1 VAFDGQSSRWLS
13 RPAPAVDSRAL
24 KSPEDVQLPAALDPA
39 APAPRRGNHVV
50 TRHGRLVRR
59 TALVSALTLI
69 SRVLG
74 FVRESISA
82 ALFGDKSGIY
92 DAFITAWRV
101 PNMFRR
107 FLGEGAISTSFQT
120 ALTEVDADHGDDAG
134 RVLFWSTARMLTGI
148 LVALTVVIMAL
159 VALLPDEMPFTG
171 WHWLGADPGAVRE
184 LTVMLMPFV
193 LFVCLAALVSG
204 GLQVRGVFGAPA
216 WAPAVLNVVWLA
228 TLGLIV
234 LEFGRVGPGPEEDG
248 GARHLAMTRWLAWGA
263 LLAGVAQLLVQLPAL
278 RRVGLWRGRTVVLPA
293 GISGPSTVLK
303 RALPLAFG
311 AAVYQVN
318 VMIDGFMAEGLLA
331 NGGPTIHYLANRV
344 QQFPLSLV
352 AIAATSAVFPALQA
366 HGHLRDK
373 AAVRRLHDRTHLA
386 VALVAVPSSVGL
398 AVLARPFSE
407 AVFGHGA
414 FGPEGV
420 ARLALTLQMLCLAIL
435 PAGATGLIAR
445 AYYALGDFSTPVRVS
460 AALLAL
466 NVVVNTFLLVVVG
479 MDVEGLALATAIT
492 SWLNVA
498 LLWPGLTR
506 RLGLPASTE
515 AFAGPLLRI
524 GLASLVCGVAAFL
537 CHRAAVPFLGNGLA
551 VVLAIVASMLTYG
564 ASATALG
571 VPGARE
577 LGVKLRSRFSL

>member
-1 VAFDGQSSRWLS
+1 MQ
-13 RPAPAVDSRAL
+13 P
-24 KSPEDVQLPAALDPA
+24 PAADG
-39 APAPRRGNHVV
+39 APEAAPRRESHVV

-120 ALTEVDADHGDDAG
+120 ALTEVDADHGDAAG
-134 RVLFWSTARMLTGI
+134 RALFWSTARMLTGL

-159 VALLPDEMPFTG
+159 VALMPDVMPGTG
-171 WHWLGADPGAVRE
+171 WRWLGADPAAVRE

-216 WAPAVLNVVWLA
+216 WAPAILNVVWLA

-234 LEFGRVGPGPEEDG
+234 LEFGRVGPGPDEDG

-263 LLAGVAQLLVQLPAL
+263 LASGLAQLLVQLPAL
-278 RRVGLWRGRTVVLPA
+278 RRVGLWRGTKVALPQ

-318 VMIDGFMAEGLLA
+318 VMIDGFMAEGLLD

-352 AIAATSAVFPALQA
+352 AIAATSAVFPTLQA
-366 HGHLRDK
+366 HGHLGDR
-373 AAVRRLHDRTHLA
+373 ASVRRLHDRTHLA

-398 AVLARPFSE
+398 AVLALPFSE

-414 FGPEGV
+414 FGPDGV
-420 ARLALTLQMLCLAIL
+420 ARTALTLQMLCLAIL
-435 PAGATGLIAR
+435 PAGATGLVAR
-445 AYYALGDFSTPVRVS
+445 AYYALGDFKTPVRVS
-460 AALLAL
+460 AALLVA
-466 NVVVNTFLLVVVG
+466 NVAINTFFLVGLG

-524 GLASLVCGVAAFL
+524 GLASLVCGGAAWAL
-537 CHRAAVPFLGNGLA
+537 HRSTAPFLGDGLA
-551 VVLAIVASMLTYG
+551 VVLAIVGSMLVYG
-564 ASATALG
+564 ASATALD
-571 VPGARE
+571 VPGARD
-577 LGVKLRSRFSL
+577 LGQKLRRRFSS